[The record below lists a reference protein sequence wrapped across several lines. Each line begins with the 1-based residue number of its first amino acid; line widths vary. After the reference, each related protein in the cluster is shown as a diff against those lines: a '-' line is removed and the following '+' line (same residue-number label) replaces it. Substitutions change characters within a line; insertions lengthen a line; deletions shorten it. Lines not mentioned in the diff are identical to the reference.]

1 MQDEELLLAAKVFR
15 VVQRVQI
22 GPDGRGHARQIIRHP
37 GAAVVLPVLDDGRV
51 VLIRNYR
58 IAVEQTLVELPAGTL
73 DPGEEPLETAGR
85 ELAEETGYRAGTLEL
100 LAVFYS
106 SPGIL
111 DERMHLFLATG
122 LAPGEPNLQGGEQIE
137 TLVLPWRHAMDMVR
151 SGAIRDGKTV
161 AGLLYYD
168 VFVRQASGARAD

>member
-1 MQDEELLLAAKVFR
+1 MQDEELLLSAKVFR
-15 VVQRVQI
+15 VVQGVQI
-22 GPDGRGHARQIIRHP
+22 GADGRRHARQIIRHP

-73 DPGEEPLETAGR
+73 DPGEEPVETARR
-85 ELAEETGYRAGTLEL
+85 ELAEETGYRARRMEP
-100 LAVFYS
+100 LAAFYS

-122 LAPGEPNLQGGEQIE
+122 LAPGEPDLQGGEQIE
-137 TLVLPWRHAMDMVR
+137 PLVVPWREALEMIQ
-151 SGAIRDGKTV
+151 SGAIRDAKTLV
-161 AGLLYYD
+161 GLLYYD
-168 VFVRQASGARAD
+168 AFVRPAREAR